1 MLTCELKKITGFDC
15 PGCGIQRS
23 FYKLLE
29 GDIIESIKLFP
40 ALLPLFFL
48 ITFTLIHFKL
58 MFKNGHKVILSLFI
72 ISTLLTV
79 FNFTFKLVVNL

>member
-1 MLTCELKKITGFDC
+1 MLTCELKKLTGIDC

-29 GDIIESIKLFP
+29 GDIIESVKLFP

-48 ITFTLIHFKL
+48 ITYTLIHSKL
-58 MFKNGHKVILSLFI
+58 MFKNGPKIILSLFI
-72 ISTLLTV
+72 ISTLLIV
-79 FNFTFKLVVNL
+79 FNFTYKLVNL